1 MVTLYNVIDI
11 RTGQIHSVAIIKE
24 QHAKYFIDAETEPEE
39 EEER

>member
-1 MVTLYNVIDI
+1 MIKLTNVIDT